1 MLGNQ
6 RAQGIFPG
14 DDVHRTGRHHVLDQF
29 RNAQRSQRRERRRL
43 EHDRA
48 ACDQRRHDLLNG
60 HHDREVPG
68 HDAADHAHR
77 HTAGT
82 RQTRIVVLAY
92 HVIQCQR
99 RLRSSKSGCAVNF
112 LLRLR
117 MGLALLAGQKAIE
130 FVGISLDRCRDT
142 LDHLLTFFLRGFLP
156 FFERSSRGSD
166 CTVQFILAA
175 SWYAPDH
182 LLVGRVQNLQ
192 PLAIVDHFAVDQVLI
207 VCHRFSLL
215 AGIQEFS
222 LRNILS
228 GFVA

>member
-1 MLGNQ
+1 
-6 RAQGIFPG
+6 
-14 DDVHRTGRHHVLDQF
+14 
-29 RNAQRSQRRERRRL
+29 
-43 EHDRA
+43 
-48 ACDQRRHDLLNG
+48 
-60 HHDREVPG
+60 
-68 HDAADHAHR
+68 
-77 HTAGT
+77 
-82 RQTRIVVLAY
+82 
-92 HVIQCQR
+92 
-99 RLRSSKSGCAVNF
+99 
-112 LLRLR
+112 

-142 LDHLLTFFLRGFLP
+142 LDHFLTFFLRGFLP
-156 FFERSSRGSD
+156 FLERASRGSD
-166 CTVQFILAA
+166 GTVQFILAA
-175 SWYAPDH
+175 GWYAPDH